1 MTGSFRPAG
10 DEYAPFYAGYVEA
23 VGEGDPMT
31 LLKTQ
36 MKELESLLDGV
47 DEERGLGPYAPGKWS
62 VKEVLVHLIDA
73 ERVFSTRA
81 LRFARGDETPVPGYD
96 ENAWAP
102 ASRADRRTLADI
114 LDEVRAVRAGT
125 VALFRSLE
133 GADFRKRGIADD
145 QPVSVRALLW
155 IIPGHMAHHLGVLRD
170 RYGLG

>member
-23 VGEGDPMT
+23 VGEGNPMD
-31 LLKTQ
+31 LLETQ
-36 MKELESLLDGV
+36 VAEIEALLEGV
-47 DEERGLGPYAPGKWS
+47 DEQAGLAAYAPGKWS

-73 ERVFSTRA
+73 ERIFSTRA
-81 LRFARGDETPVPGYD
+81 LRFARNDQTPVPGYD

-102 ASRADRRTLADI
+102 ASRADRRPLAEI
-114 LDEVRAVRAGT
+114 LDELRAVRAGT
-125 VALFRSLE
+125 LAFFRSLE
-133 GADFRKRGIADD
+133 GDDFRKRGIADG

-155 IIPGHMAHHLGVLRD
+155 IVPGHMAHHLGVLRD